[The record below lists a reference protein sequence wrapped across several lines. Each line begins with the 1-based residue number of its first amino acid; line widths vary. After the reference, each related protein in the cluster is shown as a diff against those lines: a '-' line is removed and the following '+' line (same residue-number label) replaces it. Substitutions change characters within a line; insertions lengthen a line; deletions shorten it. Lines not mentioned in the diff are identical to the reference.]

1 MGRRERPIFSS
12 INMEW
17 KSREIETV
25 QNGKNSKKKT
35 NLKRT
40 KTNLKSGNLQFAY
53 YIKKRSDGMAIASS
67 LATLIKYSDHGRRCH
82 LEMASHLLAP
92 RIQEPKHDNHK
103 MLTSNGSRHTLT
115 LNTKMHVD
123 PSADSS
129 QDHRSALG
137 NNKTLKKSK
146 PKQ

>member
-1 MGRRERPIFSS
+1 
-12 INMEW
+12 
-17 KSREIETV
+17 
-25 QNGKNSKKKT
+25 
-35 NLKRT
+35 
-40 KTNLKSGNLQFAY
+40 
-53 YIKKRSDGMAIASS
+53 MAIASS
-67 LATLIKYSDHGRRCH
+67 LATLIKYRDHGRRCH

-92 RIQEPKHDNHK
+92 RIQDPKHDNHKAPRIQEPKHDNHK
-103 MLTSNGSRHTLT
+103 MSTSNASRHTLT